1 MAKKEKESKAIVP
14 VERGVAG
21 LPAWEREFDKLF
33 EDFWRRP
40 FGSLLN
46 LERFLPAEFRT
57 PSVALDVYEEKD
69 DVVVKADMPGLKKE
83 EIEVNLSGN
92 TLTITGERKKSE
104 EVKEKSYYRAERSY
118 GMFRRSV
125 ELPADVQADKVTA
138 SFKDGVLEIRL
149 PKSEEA
155 KKKERVIKVD

>member
-14 VERGVAG
+14 VERGAAG
-21 LPAWEREFDKLF
+21 LPAWEREFEKLF

-46 LERFLPAEFRT
+46 LERFMPAEFRM

-104 EVKEKSYYRAERSY
+104 EVKEKSYYRSERSY